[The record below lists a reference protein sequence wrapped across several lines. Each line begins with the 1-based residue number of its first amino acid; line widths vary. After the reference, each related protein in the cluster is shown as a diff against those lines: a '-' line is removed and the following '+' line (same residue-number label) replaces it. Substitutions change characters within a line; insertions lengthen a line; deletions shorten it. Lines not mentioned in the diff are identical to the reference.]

1 MKMIYEKIEDI
12 QEELESAQEYGEKY
26 IKCKARGNTA
36 HANKFKEMAYDELKH
51 AQALYEMS
59 TEDIEQLNKVYT
71 LRAEEEREWEHCL
84 KTYAERVALTRH
96 ILAM

>member
-1 MKMIYEKIEDI
+1 MKMIYEKIEEI
-12 QEELESAQEYGEKY
+12 HEELESAQEYAEKY

-36 HANKFKEMAYDELKH
+36 RANKFKEMAHDELSH

-59 TEDIEQLNKVYT
+59 VEDIEQINKVYT
-71 LRAEEEREWEHCL
+71 LREDEEREWEHCL
-84 KTYAERVALTRH
+84 KSYAERVALTRH